1 MLRQKRGISRP
12 AFRSRIVI
20 LTPLLDIWFLRI
32 ISYKLG
38 GIAARMD
45 VGIAPMDLKRMKM
58 KTKN

>member
-12 AFRSRIVI
+12 AFRIVI